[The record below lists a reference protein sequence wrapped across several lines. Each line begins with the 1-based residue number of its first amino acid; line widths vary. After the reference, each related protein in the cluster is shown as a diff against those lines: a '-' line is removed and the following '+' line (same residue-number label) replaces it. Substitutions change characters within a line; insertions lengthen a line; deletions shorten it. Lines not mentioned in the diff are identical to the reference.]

1 MVHPIGIPPQ
11 PPRGRAF
18 TFISRWGI
26 NTPSTRTH
34 VRLLGPC
41 FKTGCR
47 EAFRQGLVTAFAA
60 TVRVCRTA
68 GSKSASAKEGR
79 NPHPQRRTPLSRATN
94 PPWLGHTTSR
104 RPRADDDLGAAQHCF
119 TTVPFQQ
126 FQVLFHSLFK
136 VLFIFPSRYLFAIGL
151 PPIFSF
157 RWNLPPTLSC
167 NPKQLDS
174 LKARRT
180 RCVFVRRPAET
191 GLSPSPAPFSKGL
204 GLPPAL
210 TGLLQT
216 TTPLKDF
223 QSELFPLHSPLLRE
237 SWLVSFPPLINML
250 KFSGSSCLI
259 GGPMWVVFCV
269 FRILLA
275 CTHSRE

>member
-1 MVHPIGIPPQ
+1 
-11 PPRGRAF
+11 
-18 TFISRWGI
+18 I

-79 NPHPQRRTPLSRATN
+79 NPRTQRRTPLSRATN

-104 RPRADDDLGAAQHCF
+104 RPRADDYLGAAQHCF

-180 RCVFVRRPAET
+180 RYYLKGGRQKRGYHPLRRP
-191 GLSPSPAPFSKGL
+191 
-204 GLPPAL
+204 
-210 TGLLQT
+210 
-216 TTPLKDF
+216 
-223 QSELFPLHSPLLRE
+223 FPRD
-237 SWLVSFPPLINML
+237 
-250 KFSGSSCLI
+250 
-259 GGPMWVVFCV
+259 
-269 FRILLA
+269 LA
-275 CTHSRE
+275 CRPR